1 MAKPYSLDL
10 REQAMAWLA
19 AGESSSVVAAALSV
33 AVSSV
38 IKWAARER
46 QFGSVAPGRMGGHR
60 PFAISGKHRFFVLQ
74 QIEKT
79 PHVTLQALSEALA
92 AHGLKVL
99 QRQWGASW
107 RASAK
112 ALKKTV
118 LTAEQIRPDI
128 ARRRRRWI
136 HYRGRIDPHRL
147 VFIDETWIK
156 TNMAPLRGW
165 GTRGE
170 RLITHVP
177 HGHWQTMTFI
187 GALRHDRIEAPW
199 VLNGPINAGAFK
211 TYVRAELIKTLKPD
225 GIVVL
230 DNLNSHKGKAVRAMV
245 RSIGARL
252 VFLPSYSPDLNPIEQ
267 AFAKIKHTMRKAMR
281 RSVAAVEC
289 AVADTLDTITPQECA
304 NYLANAGY
312 KST

>member
-10 REQAMAWLA
+10 RERAMARLA
-19 AGESSSVVAAALSV
+19 AGESSSVVAAALNIT
-33 AVSSV
+33 VSSV

-46 QFGSVAPGRMGGHR
+46 RFGSVAPGRMGGHR
-60 PFAISGKHRFFVLQ
+60 PFVISGEHRLFVLR

-79 PHVTLQALSEALA
+79 PHATLQALSEALA
-92 AHGLKVL
+92 ARGLKVHPATVGRFL
-99 QRQWGASW
+99 ARESK
-107 RASAK
+107 SF
-112 ALKKTV
+112 KKTV
-118 LTAEQIRPDI
+118 LPAEQVRPDV

-136 HYRGRIDPHRL
+136 HYRDRIDPRRL

-170 RLITHVP
+170 RLIAHVP
-177 HGHWQTMTFI
+177 HGHWETMTFI

-199 VLNGPINAGAFK
+199 VLDGPINAEAFK
-211 TYVRAELIKTLKPD
+211 TYVRAELIKTLKPND
-225 GIVVL
+225 IVVL

-245 RSIGARL
+245 KAIGARL
-252 VFLPSYSPDLNPIEQ
+252 FFLPSYSPDLNPIEQ
-267 AFAKIKHTMRKAMR
+267 AFAKIKHAMRKAMGR
-281 RSVAAVEC
+281 TVEAVES
-289 AVADTLDTITPQECA
+289 AVAKTIDTITPQECA